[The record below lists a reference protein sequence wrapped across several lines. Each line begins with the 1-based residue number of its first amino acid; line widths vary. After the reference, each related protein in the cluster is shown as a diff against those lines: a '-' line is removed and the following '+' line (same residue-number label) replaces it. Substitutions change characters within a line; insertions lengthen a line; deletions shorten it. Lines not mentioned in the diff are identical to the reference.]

1 MQEVAF
7 ITRYVPQYRRPFLEC
22 ARSLLDEE
30 GVRLRVLY
38 GQPNT
43 AEVAKGDAVHVPWG
57 EYARNLIVPLGH
69 RDVYVQPVLRRAWGA
84 DLLVVEQGS
93 RLLLNYL
100 LVPAQRAGG
109 PRVAYWGH
117 GLHFAAHEVT
127 RLGEAAKRLL
137 ATRAHWWF
145 AYTERSAQ
153 VVAGMGYPR
162 ERVTV
167 IGNAIDTG
175 GLREERA
182 RVGEAELQRLRREL
196 GLAAGARLGVYC
208 GALYPEKRLGFLV
221 AACDRIRRLV
231 PEFELV
237 VVGGGEDEPLVRAAA
252 ASRPWLHYVGPLF
265 GADKVRHLALGE
277 VFLLPGLVGLAVL
290 DAFALELPIVSTP
303 VDYHSHEVS
312 YLEDGVN
319 GLMVAAADDA
329 AAYAEGVAALLTDEA
344 RLQALRAGCR
354 ASAEKYT
361 VEKMAARFA
370 GGVMAALAA
379 PPRAASSRPPAPS
392 RAASRRPPAVPGS
405 GVR

>member
-7 ITRYVPQYRRPFLEC
+7 ITRYVPQYRAPFLAQ
-22 ARSLLDEE
+22 ARALLDEE

-38 GQPNT
+38 GQPNA
-43 AEVAKGDAVHVPWG
+43 AEVAKGDAVRVPWG
-57 EYARNLIVPLGH
+57 EYARNLIVPVGR
-69 RDVYVQPVLRRAWGA
+69 RDIYVQPVLRRAWGA
-84 DLLVVEQGS
+84 DLVVVEQGS

-127 RLGEAAKRLL
+127 RLGEAAKRML

-145 AYTERSAQ
+145 AYTERSAD
-153 VVAGMGYPR
+153 VVARMGYPR

-175 GLREERA
+175 GLREARA
-182 RVGEAELQRLRREL
+182 RVGSAELARLRRDL
-196 GLAAGARLGVYC
+196 GIALTARVGVYC

-221 AACDRIRRLV
+221 DACDALRQRV
-231 PEFELV
+231 PDFELV

-252 ASRPWLHYVGPLF
+252 ESRPWLHYVGPLF

-277 VFLLPGLVGLAVL
+277 VFLLSGFVGLAVL
-290 DAFALELPIVSTP
+290 DSFALELPLVTCAAGT
-303 VDYHSHEVS
+303 HGHELS
-312 YLEDGVN
+312 YVEDGVN
-319 GLMVAAADDA
+319 GLLVAGLPDA
-329 AAYAEGVAALLTDEA
+329 GTYAEAVAALLPDEA
-344 RLQALRAGCR
+344 RLDALRAGCR

-361 VEKMAARFA
+361 VERMAERFA
-370 GGVMAALAA
+370 GGVTAALAA
-379 PPRAASSRPPAPS
+379 PPRAASRCPS
-392 RAASRRPPAVPGS
+392 AVPPS